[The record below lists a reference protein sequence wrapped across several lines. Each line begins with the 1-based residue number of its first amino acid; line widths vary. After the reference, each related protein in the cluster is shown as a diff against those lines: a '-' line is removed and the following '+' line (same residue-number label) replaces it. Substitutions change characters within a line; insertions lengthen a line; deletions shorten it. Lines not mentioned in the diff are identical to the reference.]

1 MKSHR
6 SDGRQEAEAPVTCIL
21 ASSRCAGDGDCR
33 TLPHD
38 LVPHG
43 VSWWRTCPR
52 FPWSPVADAAW
63 HLAKEAAVSAWV
75 SARHLPALWAVRH
88 IAALD
93 REAHWRTRQ
102 RR

>member
-1 MKSHR
+1 
-6 SDGRQEAEAPVTCIL
+6 VTCIL
-21 ASSRCAGDGDCR
+21 ASSRCAGWDGDCR

-43 VSWWRTCPR
+43 VSWWRTCAR

-75 SARHLPALWAVRH
+75 SARHLPALWAIRH
-88 IAALD
+88 VTALD
-93 REAHWRTRQ
+93 REALAHASTATWLEGEGMRDCQ
-102 RR
+102 RA